1 MVHQFQMP
9 LLKNKDVIIWNK
21 LNIMLL
27 FVQVVQVPLIKQMLA
42 LLLLLVIQLSILRI
56 RISRLEKVQV
66 VNLLLS

>member
-1 MVHQFQMP
+1 MLECIPIMVTDLPME
-9 LLKNKDVIIWNK
+9 
-21 LNIMLL
+21 
-27 FVQVVQVPLIKQMLA
+27 MLA